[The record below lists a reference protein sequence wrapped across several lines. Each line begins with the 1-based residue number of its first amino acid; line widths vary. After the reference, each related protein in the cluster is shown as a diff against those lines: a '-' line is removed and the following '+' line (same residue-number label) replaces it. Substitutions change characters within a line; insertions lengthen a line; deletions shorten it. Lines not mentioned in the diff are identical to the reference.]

1 MDEYLIGAGAL
12 LTAGPN
18 ATIAGATLHA
28 QADPGLARQIAAA
41 VVDFESPSVAEVSR
55 LLILAAG
62 WSSQRFQD
70 EVVGPLIAAGE
81 CALADVFAVLAAV
94 VGTPEIHLFARWQ
107 PDTETAAALEAAAI
121 RVICHP
127 LEAIGQASLVS
138 ASGSQSGGRS
148 GPPSNQVQPTPRV
161 GAHDA
166 A

>member
-28 QADPGLARQIAAA
+28 QAEPSLVARVAAA
-41 VVDFESPSVAEVSR
+41 IIDFESASLAEVSR

-62 WSSQRFQD
+62 WSAQRFQD
-70 EVVGPLIAAGE
+70 EVVVPLLAKGE
-81 CALADVFAVLAAV
+81 CALADVFTTLAGAVGAS
-94 VGTPEIHLFARWQ
+94 EIHLFARWQ
-107 PDTETAAALEAAAI
+107 LDAATLEQLERAGL
-121 RVICHP
+121 RVVCHP

-138 ASGSQSGGRS
+138 GQRIAKWRS
-148 GPPSNQVQPTPRV
+148 GR
-161 GAHDA
+161 A